1 MSRALRDVRPAAAN
15 PSPRRGRAETIDH
28 DGLRIRFAE
37 FGPTDGSEVGPPLVL
52 VHGLFLSHHM
62 FDRLI
67 ERLPDRRVIAVD
79 LRGHG
84 QSSRPLEA
92 YRYSWATLGEDVVAV
107 LDHLGIERAVVAGL
121 SLGAGV
127 TVGLAHTH
135 PERLEGMI
143 VEMPVLGRSE
153 GVARVVFG
161 LAATAFRLSSFW
173 LGPLT
178 RPLRNLPEPPGPS
191 ELRLALDVARIH
203 PIAAAAV
210 IEGLSASEL
219 PIHDR
224 EGLAGIQVPTLVIGH
239 RFDPIHDLS
248 DAVLLAERIPEAEL
262 VEVAHI
268 ASFRLEPDRYGEV
281 VRDFLDRRF
290 VGLRAVG

>member
-1 MSRALRDVRPAAAN
+1 MSRARRDARPSGPAAA
-15 PSPRRGRAETIDH
+15 PRRRERQTLEHA
-28 DGLRIRFAE
+28 GLRIRFAE
-37 FGPTDGSEVGPPLVL
+37 FGPIGGVEAGPPLVL
-52 VHGLFLSHHM
+52 IHGLFLSHHM

-67 ERLPDRRVIAVD
+67 ERLPDRRVIALD

-84 QSSRPLEA
+84 RSSRPLEA
-92 YRYSWATLGEDVVAV
+92 YRYSWASLGEDVVAV
-107 LDHLGIERAVVAGL
+107 LDHLGIDRAVVAGL

-135 PERLEGMI
+135 PERLAGMI

-161 LAATAFRLSSFW
+161 VAATAFRLNSFW

-178 RPLRNLPEPPGPS
+178 RPLRNLPDPPGPS
-191 ELRLALDVARIH
+191 ELRLALDVARLH

-224 EGLAGIQVPTLVIGH
+224 EGLAGIRVPALVIGH
-239 RFDPIHDLS
+239 RLDPIHDLS
-248 DAVLLAERIPEAEL
+248 DAVLLAERIPDAEL

-268 ASFRLEPDRYGEV
+268 ASFRLEPDRYAEV
-281 VRDFLDRRF
+281 VRDFLDRKAGR
-290 VGLRAVG
+290 LRAAG

>member
-1 MSRALRDVRPAAAN
+1 MGAR
-15 PSPRRGRAETIDH
+15 RRGRSATAATAPRERRNQTIEHAD
-28 DGLRIRFAE
+28 LQIRFAE
-37 FGPTDGSEVGPPLVL
+37 FGPVDGTEVGPPLVL

-67 ERLPDRRVIAVD
+67 ERLPGRRVIAVD

-84 QSSRPLEA
+84 QSSRPLES
-92 YRYSWATLGEDVVAV
+92 YRYSWTSLGEDVVAV

-127 TVGLAHTH
+127 TVGLAHSH

-161 LAATAFRLSSFW
+161 LAATAFRLNSFW

-178 RPLRNLPEPPGPS
+178 RPLRYLPEPPGPS

-224 EGLAGIQVPTLVIGH
+224 AGLAGIRVPTLVIGH

-248 DAVLLAERIPEAEL
+248 DAVLLAERIPDAEL

-268 ASFRLEPDRYGEV
+268 ASFRIEPDRYGEV
-281 VRDFLDRRF
+281 IRDFLDRK
-290 VGLRAVG
+290 VDGLRAVG